1 MATPSE
7 LRAWRRALWKARL
20 AGLRE
25 VRDGNGETIGY
36 KSDSEMAAAIAA
48 ADSEIAALERPRVS
62 TVLFRTSKG
71 V

>member
-62 TVLFRTSKG
+62 TAIFRTSKG